1 MAASTSRSHGD
12 LESVPLAST
21 FEYEE
26 RDMTDEILP
35 SYGEAL
41 ATAKPPEFP
50 HPSPTIGLVDGVEV
64 GRLQPHEQLTLEPRT
79 TQSASRYRP
88 SLNTF
93 GRRPGSLW
101 GALAVFTLI
110 GFAVTIGGV
119 IRCGSSLGVTDSV
132 VFNM

>member
-41 ATAKPPEFP
+41 AAATPPEFP

-64 GRLQPHEQLTLEPRT
+64 ERPQPHEQLTLEPQT
-79 TQSASRYRP
+79 SQSASRYRP
-88 SLNTF
+88 SLSTF
-93 GRRPGSLW
+93 GRHPSSLC
-101 GALAVFTLI
+101 GVLAVFTFI
-110 GFAVTIGGV
+110 GFAVTMGGV
-119 IRCGSSLGVTDSV
+119 IRCGNSLGVTDSV
-132 VFNM
+132 VSNM